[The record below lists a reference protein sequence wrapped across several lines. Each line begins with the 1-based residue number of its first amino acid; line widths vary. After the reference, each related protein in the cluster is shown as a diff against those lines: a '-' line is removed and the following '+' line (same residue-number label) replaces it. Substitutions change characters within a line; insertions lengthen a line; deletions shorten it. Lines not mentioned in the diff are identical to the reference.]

1 KGQWSWSL
9 ADSDGRWRRAM
20 AVDGWGRESGDG
32 WLAGGGGWLDMD
44 MWHSMLA
51 LEGVAL
57 CVILIF
63 FNDII
68 VKLGTTFWS
77 LALC

>member
-1 KGQWSWSL
+1 MGGCWLAALESSGGRWLAAAGRSWSEE
-9 ADSDGRWRRAM
+9 AGGRW
-20 AVDGWGRESGDG
+20 
-32 WLAGGGGWLDMD
+32 LARGGGWLDVD

-63 FNDII
+63 FNDIF
-68 VKLGTTFWS
+68 VN
-77 LALC
+77 

>member
-1 KGQWSWSL
+1 
-9 ADSDGRWRRAM
+9 M
-20 AVDGWGRESGDG
+20 V
-32 WLAGGGGWLDMD
+32 GGGVSWLEGGLPEVD
-44 MWHSMLA
+44 MWHSVLA

-63 FNDII
+63 FNYII

-77 LALC
+77 LALR

>member
-1 KGQWSWSL
+1 MSEPSSFEGQGSSPFNDTKCGGWRW
-9 ADSDGRWRRAM
+9 DSG
-20 AVDGWGRESGDG
+20 GDC
-32 WLAGGGGWLDMD
+32 WLDMD

-63 FNDII
+63 FNDIF

>member
-1 KGQWSWSL
+1 
-9 ADSDGRWRRAM
+9 M
-20 AVDGWGRESGDG
+20 
-32 WLAGGGGWLDMD
+32 AGGGGWLDMD

-63 FNDII
+63 FNDIF
-68 VKLGTTFWS
+68 VKLGTTFGLWPYTN
-77 LALC
+77 